1 MIPQLINFV
10 LENVAGF
17 FTFALL
23 ARFAMQWARA
33 PFRNPIGQFVVT
45 VTDWMVRPARRV
57 IPSAWGQDLP
67 SLILAWLMQAIYL
80 GLIDGFNGHF
90 QGGVGHVVVIGM
102 VAVIETISIACYLAI
117 GVVIISA
124 LLSWINPHAP
134 IAPVIYAIAGPL
146 LAPFQRVIPLVGG
159 IDLSPIAFFFA
170 IKVIQIALVSAR
182 VWLIASSLLSSL

>member
-1 MIPQLINFV
+1 MITQLINFV
-10 LENVAGF
+10 LENVTGF

-80 GLIDGFNGHF
+80 GVIYGYSGYF
-90 QGGVGHVVVIGM
+90 QGGVGHVLVIAL
-102 VAVIETISIACYLAI
+102 VAVIETASIACYLAI
-117 GVVIISA
+117 GVVIIGA

-134 IAPVIYAIAGPL
+134 IAPVINAIAGPL
-146 LAPFQRVIPLVGG
+146 LVPFQRIIPLVGG
-159 IDLSPIAFFFA
+159 IDLSPIALFFA
-170 IKVIQIALVSAR
+170 IKVIGIALASAR
-182 VWLIASSLLSSL
+182 VWLFSALLPLL